1 MDLMK
6 LVLLVKVQL
15 THPTTYYHLLLR
27 TLQIRTKVSL
37 QLLMNLQEVLI
48 KSRLGVAPAAL
59 RPLAPRALP
68 VQKKLTT
75 GYYSLNV
82 SSQLSARK
90 SDQKG
95 LVWM

>member
-27 TLQIRTKVSL
+27 ILQIRTKVSL

-48 KSRLGVAPAAL
+48 KSRLGWRL
-59 RPLAPRALP
+59 RRFARWHR
-68 VQKKLTT
+68 
-75 GYYSLNV
+75 GHSLYKRN
-82 SSQLSARK
+82 
-90 SDQKG
+90 
-95 LVWM
+95 